1 MEVKIRHA
9 YTLRPTPEQAEQ
21 IDFFCGCARFAYNA
35 LLADVKAQLEETG
48 RFDIMSSVELKAEHP
63 FLKKAD
69 KYIVDNA
76 RIQLTTAVKNWSA
89 FKKGIR
95 KGKIVGFPT
104 FHKKDGREDSYTT
117 NNTHNNATGHDSIR
131 IEDGGVRLPKIKEP
145 VPIVLDRP
153 FPKGATIHYK
163 ISFCLHYDLETLS
176 RPFEGVE
183 KLRVIGLD
191 MSLNEFA
198 VSSDPEERTHGT
210 YVKQNRRFRR
220 RLARLQRRV
229 SRKKLVP
236 TGATY
241 YSRKWQ
247 KDAPAK
253 VRSKNREKAR
263 RRHARLSQRIAN
275 RRKDFVVKLARYYAM
290 NYDVIV
296 LEDLDMRAMS
306 RSLRL
311 GKSVMDL
318 GFGEFK
324 RWLEWECL
332 KLGSVVVYA
341 NKWFPSSKTC
351 SSCGHVHKEL
361 SLGDR
366 RWTCPSCGAEHDRD
380 VNAARNLRGY
390 FFQQWEAVPKERRE
404 RLTKTPVRRGLAP
417 RGAGSNP
424 PETRASAGWLSV
436 REAVL
441 QVLSPKQELRGSPRE
456 APSFRKG

>member
-63 FLKKAD
+63 FLKKPD
-69 KYIVDNA
+69 KFVVDYP
-76 RIQLTTAVKNWSA
+76 RRQLERGVRNWSSS
-89 FKKGIR
+89 KKGKR
-95 KGKIVGFPT
+95 KGRRFGFPT

-145 VPIVLDRP
+145 VSIVLDRP
-153 FPKGATIHYK
+153 FPKGATIHSVTVRRRRDGVYK
-163 ISFCLHYDLETLS
+163 ISFCLHYDMETLS
-176 RPFEGVE
+176 RPFDGVE
-183 KLRVIGLD
+183 DLRVIGLD

-210 YVKQNRRFRR
+210 YVRQNRMFRR

-296 LEDLDMRAMS
+296 LAPWQVCHGPWLRGVQAVAGVGVPET
-306 RSLRL
+306 RL
-311 GKSVMDL
+311 GGRLRRQVVSELEDVL
-318 GFGEFK
+318 VLRPRPQGAGAGRPRVGLPALRFG
-324 RWLEWECL
+324 
-332 KLGSVVVYA
+332 
-341 NKWFPSSKTC
+341 
-351 SSCGHVHKEL
+351 
-361 SLGDR
+361 
-366 RWTCPSCGAEHDRD
+366 
-380 VNAARNLRGY
+380 AR
-390 FFQQWEAVPKERRE
+390 PRRE
-404 RLTKTPVRRGLAP
+404 RGSELAGLFLPAMGGCTEGTSGTANKNACP
-417 RGAGSNP
+417 RGVIP
-424 PETRASAGWLSV
+424 
-436 REAVL
+436 
-441 QVLSPKQELRGSPRE
+441 LRGG
-456 APSFRKG
+456 F